1 MSKDR
6 LIVKLAGDHE
16 IEINTDAM
24 LCNDIV
30 FPGEYNP
37 NKVGLWL
44 VNVCVSNAG
53 GPSFLVWGHDHDILD
68 VLVDNDMFDICLLD
82 EEDQE
87 DRTEHLVDCAKP
99 IGYTLNDWYSGKDGV
114 NSGNWNCCNYE
125 ENFTRLGNA
134 GEPFDI
140 DNVSM
145 EEINLDKQSVLLI
158 RLFAE
163 ARGAQVK
170 LLSDL

>member
-1 MSKDR
+1 MSKDH
-6 LIVKLAGDHE
+6 LTVKLAGDHE
-16 IEINTDAM
+16 IEINTDVM

-44 VNVCVSNAG
+44 VNVCVSNGG
-53 GPSFLVWGHDHDILD
+53 GPSFLAWGHDHDILD
-68 VLVDNDMFDICLLD
+68 VLVDNDMFDICLI
-82 EEDQE
+82 EDKDLG
-87 DRTEHLVDCAKP
+87 DRVEHEQTC
-99 IGYTLNDWYSGKDGV
+99 DG
-114 NSGNWNCCNYE
+114 STANWDGLPCCNYS
-125 ENFTRLGNA
+125 ENFARLGNA